1 MNNKPK
7 ESSKKLSDIVK
18 EKFGGKRRSSKEPL
32 EISLS
37 DHDVI
42 ESDKGPDI
50 AIAELDNVINSYHN
64 KSSNSGGKIL
74 RINIIIDLLP
84 RIETYAITWLVKFL
98 YTPLYTWSDLM
109 ICFDSELF
117 SQNFV

>member
-64 KSSNSGGKIL
+64 KSSNSGGKVL
-74 RINIIIDLLP
+74 RIIRSDFRFIDLLP
-84 RIETYAITWLVKFL
+84 RNETY
-98 YTPLYTWSDLM
+98 
-109 ICFDSELF
+109 
-117 SQNFV
+117 FVSLLPNC

>member
-64 KSSNSGGKIL
+64 KSSNSGGKVL
-74 RINIIIDLLP
+74 KIIRYGFIFVYLLP
-84 RIETYAITWLVKFL
+84 RIETYFIT
-98 YTPLYTWSDLM
+98 
-109 ICFDSELF
+109 SENM
-117 SQNFV
+117 S

>member
-1 MNNKPK
+1 MFWTPDLNYDLLGKSTIQPVSFFQVYSVNNKPK

-64 KSSNSGGKIL
+64 KSSNSGGKVFKIL
-74 RINIIIDLLP
+74 GLAKALF
-84 RIETYAITWLVKFL
+84 TFCL
-98 YTPLYTWSDLM
+98 
-109 ICFDSELF
+109 ELKHI
-117 SQNFV
+117 S

>member
-64 KSSNSGGKIL
+64 KSSNSGGKVL
-74 RINIIIDLLP
+74 KLLGLAP
-84 RIETYAITWLVKFL
+84 NFLNFLNFCLELKYLCSVLAHLSQFLPIFETYKLI
-98 YTPLYTWSDLM
+98 
-109 ICFDSELF
+109 F
-117 SQNFV
+117 S

>member
-64 KSSNSGGKIL
+64 KSSNSGGKVL
-74 RINIIIDLLP
+74 KLLGLAPNFLNFCLEFKCLCSVLAHLSHFLP
-84 RIETYAITWLVKFL
+84 RFETYKLI
-98 YTPLYTWSDLM
+98 
-109 ICFDSELF
+109 F
-117 SQNFV
+117 S

>member
-1 MNNKPK
+1 MFPFFQVYSVKNKPK
-7 ESSKKLSDIVK
+7 ESSKKLPDIVK
-18 EKFGGKRRSSKEPL
+18 EKFVGKRRSSKEPL

-64 KSSNSGGKIL
+64 KSSNSGGKVL
-74 RINIIIDLLP
+74 RIIRFGPKFIEPNSHVSMPRLVILLLAHFGP
-84 RIETYAITWLVKFL
+84 F
-98 YTPLYTWSDLM
+98 
-109 ICFDSELF
+109 
-117 SQNFV
+117 

>member
-1 MNNKPK
+1 MIISIHLLGQDKYFLISTIQPVSFFQVYSVNNKPK

-64 KSSNSGGKIL
+64 KSSNSGGKSFE
-74 RINIIIDLLP
+74 LLGL
-84 RIETYAITWLVKFL
+84 T
-98 YTPLYTWSDLM
+98 
-109 ICFDSELF
+109 
-117 SQNFV
+117 

>member
-64 KSSNSGGKIL
+64 KSSNSGGKGFK
-74 RINIIIDLLP
+74 LLGLAKALL
-84 RIETYAITWLVKFL
+84 TFCL
-98 YTPLYTWSDLM
+98 
-109 ICFDSELF
+109 ELKHI
-117 SQNFV
+117 S

>member
-64 KSSNSGGKIL
+64 KSSNSGGKVL
-74 RINIIIDLLP
+74 RTIRSDFRFIDLLP
-84 RIETYAITWLVKFL
+84 RIETYV
-98 YTPLYTWSDLM
+98 
-109 ICFDSELF
+109 IC
-117 SQNFV
+117 NF

>member
-7 ESSKKLSDIVK
+7 ESSKKLTDIVK

-42 ESDKGPDI
+42 ESDKG
-50 AIAELDNVINSYHN
+50 
-64 KSSNSGGKIL
+64 GKI
-74 RINIIIDLLP
+74 
-84 RIETYAITWLVKFL
+84 
-98 YTPLYTWSDLM
+98 
-109 ICFDSELF
+109 
-117 SQNFV
+117 

>member
-1 MNNKPK
+1 MYWY
-7 ESSKKLSDIVK
+7 SKKAIFSILPLKK

-42 ESDKGPDI
+42 ESDKGPDM

-64 KSSNSGGKIL
+64 KSSNNGGKEPK
-74 RINIIIDLLP
+74 II
-84 RIETYAITWLVKFL
+84 RFFL
-98 YTPLYTWSDLM
+98 FL
-109 ICFDSELF
+109 
-117 SQNFV
+117 